1 MRTESESAVRH
12 EAFDF
17 VEGSAGVLH
26 YVLKA
31 NGLNVLILP
40 DDSTSVAAFMVT
52 YHVGS
57 RNEGLGT
64 TGATHLLEHLMFKGS
79 ERFNRKLGTDVFE
92 VLQQVGAQVNATTWL
107 DRTNYYEVLPIEHLA
122 LAASI
127 EADRM
132 RNALIAE
139 EDLASERIV
148 VLNELDR
155 GRNEPVR
162 NLHDSVWASAFVAHP
177 YRHPTI
183 GWRSDVEGITAAD
196 LRAFYDTFYWPNN
209 ATVTLIGGVGV
220 GDALE
225 LVDEHFG
232 AIPASPHPIPE
243 VRTREPEQTGP
254 RRVVVRQAGEVGA
267 VIRAYKTPSALEA
280 DSDALDVLSH
290 VLTAGMSSR
299 GYRMLTDV
307 GLTTS
312 VSSYAGRHRDP
323 GLFQIYAM
331 AGDSA
336 GLEEIDEACER
347 LIRSVV
353 QEGVTNEELK
363 RARSRIEAQEAYGR
377 DGPFQIAAQLN
388 EAIAAGDWKLYTT
401 FRERIEQVTA
411 EDVVRV
417 ASQYLKPESLTTG
430 FYEPISSNGAS
441 D

>member
-1 MRTESESAVRH
+1 MRTDPDSIPQN
-12 EAFDF
+12 EAFEY
-17 VEGSAGVLH
+17 VEASAGVLH

-31 NGLNVLILP
+31 NGLNVLVLP
-40 DDSTSVAAFMVT
+40 DPSTSVAAFMVT

-79 ERFNRKLGTDVFE
+79 ERFNRRLGTDIFAL
-92 VLQQVGAQVNATTWL
+92 LQQVGAQVNATTWL
-107 DRTNYYEVLPIEHLA
+107 DRTNYYEVLPTQHLQ

-155 GRNEPVR
+155 GRNEPLR
-162 NLHDSVWASAFVAHP
+162 NLHDSVWAAAFVAHP

-183 GWRSDVEGITAAD
+183 GWRSDVETITAAD
-196 LRAFYDTFYWPNN
+196 LRKFYDTFYWPNN
-209 ATVTLIGGVGV
+209 ATVTVIGAIEVP
-220 GDALE
+220 DALALIE
-225 LVDEHFG
+225 QQFG
-232 AIPASPHPIPE
+232 AVPASPEPIPY
-243 VRTREPEQTGP
+243 VRTREPAQTGP

-267 VIRAYKTPSALEA
+267 VVRAYKTPSALEE
-280 DSDALDVLSH
+280 DSDALELLSY
-290 VLTAGMSSR
+290 VLTSGMSSR
-299 GYRMLTDV
+299 GYRMLTDT

-312 VSSYAGRHRDP
+312 ISSSSGRYRDP
-323 GLFQIYAM
+323 GLFQLYMM

-336 GLEEIDEACER
+336 TLDEIDEACER
-347 LIRSVV
+347 LIASVV
-353 QEGVTNEELK
+353 EEGVTTEEIK
-363 RARSRIEAQEAYGR
+363 RARARIEAQEAFGR

-401 FRERIEQVTA
+401 FRERIERVSSD
-411 EDVVRV
+411 DVARV
-417 ASQYLKPESLTTG
+417 AKAYLTSDSQTTG
-430 FYEPISSNGAS
+430 FYEPVSRNGRA